1 MGTLTRRV
9 QVMLSP
15 QQYERLETL
24 ARARGVSVGAL
35 IRQAIQ
41 EAFLQPDEAERMRA
55 VQDLAALR
63 LPVAGWEQME
73 RESMPGN
80 ALG

>member
-1 MGTLTRRV
+1 MPTLTRRV

-24 ARARGVSVGAL
+24 ARSRGTSVGAL
-35 IRQAIQ
+35 IRQALQ
-41 EAFLQPDEAERMRA
+41 EVFLQPDEVERLRA
-55 VQDLAALR
+55 VKDLAAFQ

-73 RESMPGN
+73 QESMRGSD
-80 ALG
+80 LD

>member
-1 MGTLTRRV
+1 MPTLTRRV

-24 ARARGVSVGAL
+24 ARSRGTSVGTL
-35 IRQAIQ
+35 IRQALQ
-41 EAFLQPDEAERMRA
+41 EAYLQPDETERLRA
-55 VQDLAALR
+55 VRDLAALR

-73 RESMPGN
+73 QESMRGCN
-80 ALG
+80 LD